1 MTGVKNNNKN
11 ADEMATLAG
20 LAAAI
25 EAEFNTHLADNL
37 PPEQNFRKSMM
48 RRALNILRQNL
59 ENADSP
65 EDKLAVAMGQ
75 SCAELAANLRTGQ
88 QIFPD
93 STMLQSHLLAYV
105 KAKLSITNPK
115 FLAQQEARQK

>member
-65 EDKLAVAMGQ
+65 EDKLAVETRQ

>member
-1 MTGVKNNNKN
+1 MSAIKNNKDNTQN
-11 ADEMATLAG
+11 NRSLAG
-20 LAAAI
+20 LVAAI
-25 EAEFNTHLADNL
+25 EKEFNAHLADSL
-37 PPEQNFRKSMM
+37 PPEQNFRTSMM
-48 RRALNILRQNL
+48 RRALHILRQNL

-65 EDKLAVAMGQ
+65 EDKLAVATGQ

-105 KAKLSITNPK
+105 KAKLSITNSK

>member
-65 EDKLAVAMGQ
+65 EDKLAVATGQ

-105 KAKLSITNPK
+105 KANLSITNPK

>member
-1 MTGVKNNNKN
+1 MTEVKNKNKN
-11 ADEMATLAG
+11 TDDIRILAG

-25 EAEFNTHLADNL
+25 EAEFNTHLANNL

-59 ENADSP
+59 ANADSP
-65 EDKLAVAMGQ
+65 EDKLALATGQ
-75 SCAELAANLRTGQ
+75 SCAELATSLRTGEHKL
-88 QIFPD
+88 PD
-93 STMLQSHLLAYV
+93 SALLQRHLLEYV
-105 KAKLSITNPK
+105 KAKLVITNPN